1 MWGCSS
7 RMVRYLRCGGGTLV
21 TDCWWWM
28 FVETDFLDVDVPHIH
43 NAYVYNLCIYI
54 YIYVWVPRHSHRSID
69 QHNRFIPRHQGNLT
83 VQPVFLYQKLHIAKA
98 LRCPVT
104 RTIEAKPLLSSG
116 ELSLHNCYGIV
127 VVLYGF
133 HYLWFHGILSSR
145 SNFNIL
151 QLDLKQRHWLH
162 MFAFRHWEPN
172 LSPSFKVT
180 LIQDTLYQTKWA
192 PHKIPGLGGV
202 CFFWGARP
210 DTTLQLFSLAVRIKV
225 VEFKG
230 GTTLKADCLGTQT
243 GLFLVQLGCPGP
255 MAEWSLL
262 AMPKAFRDVS
272 ILWDFLSYLR
282 SSKMCDQFSQ
292 ILGYRWIAPS

>member
-43 NAYVYNLCIYI
+43 NAYVYNLCI

-116 ELSLHNCYGIV
+116 ELSLHNSYGIV
-127 VVLYGF
+127 VFLYGF
-133 HYLWFHGILSSR
+133 RCLWFHGIISSGC
-145 SNFNIL
+145 NFNIL
-151 QLDLKQRHWLH
+151 QLAQVAQLRGQSHLH
-162 MFAFRHWEPN
+162 FPQFLYHHDRKDAG
-172 LSPSFKVT
+172 
-180 LIQDTLYQTKWA
+180 QADTLLLQENN
-192 PHKIPGLGGV
+192 GL
-202 CFFWGARP
+202 W
-210 DTTLQLFSLAVRIKV
+210 FSRNLR
-225 VEFKG
+225 EG
-230 GTTLKADCLGTQT
+230 
-243 GLFLVQLGCPGP
+243 
-255 MAEWSLL
+255 
-262 AMPKAFRDVS
+262 RY
-272 ILWDFLSYLR
+272 LS
-282 SSKMCDQFSQ
+282 D
-292 ILGYRWIAPS
+292 